1 MRLRKEH
8 VLFIY
13 NDNIKSRECCQGW
26 NMRQVVRDQEHQD
39 DQKTIT
45 YMTPNFLPTRRHRL
59 LWCQRG
65 PVPIPGLLR
74 PFILGVPGPGL
85 ERPFDFGPGLDL
97 ADGLLR
103 PEVQ

>member
-39 DQKTIT
+39 DQDDHLHDTQ
-45 YMTPNFLPTRRHRL
+45 L
-59 LWCQRG
+59 LAH
-65 PVPIPGLLR
+65 PSPSVTVVP
-74 PFILGVPGPGL
+74 PGP
-85 ERPFDFGPGLDL
+85 RPNTRTIATIHLGGPGS
-97 ADGLLR
+97 R
-103 PEVQ
+103 T